1 MFIKI
6 CGITRLT
13 DALHAAQHGATAV
26 GFVFWPRSP
35 RFVEPDRAAEIVA
48 ELPSS
53 VTPVG
58 VFVNDSPD
66 TIRSVAARTGIT
78 VVQLHG
84 DEPAAYAQA
93 IGWPVMRSITLED
106 AVDVAAAWPEDT
118 TFLLDAT
125 DRSTRGGTGR
135 TVDWSRAA
143 GIAAIRRLVLAGGLT
158 PSNVAQAIGVVRP
171 YGVDVSS
178 GVEASPGVKDFDR
191 VARFLAE
198 ARSALERR

>member
-13 DALHAAQHGATAV
+13 DALHAARHGATAV

-35 RFVEPDRAAEIVA
+35 RFVEPDRAAAIVA

-66 TIRSVAARTGIT
+66 AIRSVAARTGIT

-84 DEPAAYAQA
+84 DEPPAYAQA
-93 IGWPVMRSITLED
+93 IAWPVMRSITLED
-106 AVDVAAAWPEDT
+106 AVDVAAAWPEGT

-125 DRSTRGGTGR
+125 DPSTRGGTGR

-158 PSNVAQAIGVVRP
+158 PSNVAKAIGVVRP

-178 GVEASPGVKDFDR
+178 GVEASPGVKDFDK

-198 ARSALERR
+198 ARAALEQR